1 MVFSFLQLKLL
12 RAIKT
17 VVRRKA
23 GKSDVKRWSDSTNLH
38 GGWDERTELMAGYIK
53 SGDRVIDFGAGKMVL
68 KKFLPPGCAYLPT
81 DIVPREDGMVV
92 ADLNKLPL
100 PNLGL
105 HDIAVFSGVLEYIH
119 DVRAVV
125 EAIRPIISRVAVS
138 YSILENKPQI
148 LRRRAN
154 GFANDYTEAQF
165 KELFLGAGFDLISRG
180 LWREQVLFHF
190 KKS

>member
-1 MVFSFLQLKLL
+1 MKLL

-23 GKSDVKRWSDSTNLH
+23 GNSDVKRWSDSTNLSAT
-38 GGWDERTELMAGYIK
+38 WDERTKLMAGYIK
-53 SGDRVIDFGAGKMVL
+53 PGDRVIDFGAGKMAL
-68 KKFLPPGCAYLPT
+68 KNFLPPGCTYFPT
-81 DIVPREDGMVV
+81 DIVPREDGVVV

-100 PNLGL
+100 PNLGM

-165 KELFLGAGFDLISRG
+165 KELFLGAGFELVSRG